1 MSMQETTLYSSLE
14 EYIRKYAS
22 RVIFSDV
29 DCSRNTDRT
38 LWEFFRVA
46 PVMYLGS
53 RTTEKQHMDIFCID
67 GCGQLLDE
75 YNAVRN
81 RN

>member
-1 MSMQETTLYSSLE
+1 MNMQETTLYSSLE

-29 DCSRNTDRT
+29 DCSNTDRT